1 LGHAADTL
9 ECCHILHTSLLCL
22 TTYPGKGLTKSH
34 LSCAKRLAASRLL
47 LSDLTKL
54 PGELSCDIH
63 TGLSGCLAS
72 GCILLTQLCE
82 RLA

>member
-1 LGHAADTL
+1 
-9 ECCHILHTSLLCL
+9 
-22 TTYPGKGLTKSH
+22 
-34 LSCAKRLAASRLL
+34 LA
-47 LSDLTKL
+47 DLTEL

-63 TGLSGCLAS
+63 TGLSGCLAC